1 MTYRADMANKGR
13 GLEELVAFQNGRY
26 AAQGIANI
34 QKISTP
40 WKVVRQGDRIVS
52 AFPEG
57 KSTLDFRGT
66 VRGGIPVSFDAKESE
81 DVRGLPLKYIK
92 PHQIDYIRSAL
103 PLGEVSFLLCCIKPT
118 GALYII
124 HGADVLRH
132 WDYWKNNKGKRG
144 CNLIPTEEMHRVS
157 GDLDYLRVALRREEN
172 T

>member
-13 GLEELVAFQNGRY
+13 GLEDLVKFQNERY
-26 AAQGIANI
+26 AAQGVANI

-40 WKVVRQGDRIVS
+40 WKVIRQGKQIVS

-81 DVRGLPLKYIK
+81 DVRGLPLKHIQ
-92 PHQIDYIRSAL
+92 PHQIDYIRDAL

-118 GALYII
+118 GALYIV

-157 GDLDYLRVALRREEN
+157 GDLDYLRVALCREETN
-172 T
+172 